1 MLKPCTYNEL
11 LYGWSYSINLAF
23 CQFSRGFYVKLQPL
37 IEKRYMFA
45 YLEGDLTYKSPSLL
59 YIAVQGVGYEVNI
72 TLQTFSKI
80 QHLEKCRLYT
90 HLQVREDAWVLYG
103 FADEQE
109 RETFRQLLGISGV
122 GAATARLILSSLRPD
137 ELSRII
143 ATEDVNSLQ
152 KVKGIGAKTAQ
163 RIILEL
169 KGKLNVLPQDVII
182 AGSSHNTI
190 TNDAL
195 FALVNL
201 GIAKA
206 AAQAAINKVE
216 DADSLSVEDI
226 IKKALRLL

>member
-1 MLKPCTYNEL
+1 
-11 LYGWSYSINLAF
+11 
-23 CQFSRGFYVKLQPL
+23 
-37 IEKRYMFA
+37 MFA
-45 YLEGDLTYKSPSLL
+45 YLEGDITYKSPSLL
-59 YIAVQGVGYEVNI
+59 YIAVQGIGYEVNI
-72 TLQTFSKI
+72 TLQSFSKI
-80 QHLEKCRLYT
+80 QHLEKCRLYI

-109 RETFRQLLGISGV
+109 RETFRHLLGISGV
-122 GAATARLILSSLRPD
+122 GAATARLILSSLKPE

-152 KVKGIGAKTAQ
+152 RVKGIGAKTAQ

-169 KGKLNVLPQDVII
+169 KGKLNVLPQDAIL
-182 AGSSHNTI
+182 AGASHNTI
-190 TNDAL
+190 ANDAL

-206 AAQAAINKVE
+206 AAQAAISKVE
-216 DADSLSVEDI
+216 NADALSVEDI